1 VNDIAGPMLHVMA
14 GVLRD
19 AQGRVLLAQR
29 PPGKHLAGMWEFPGG
44 KLEPGESPELALV
57 RELREELAVDIRP
70 QDGTP
75 LIRIP
80 WRYDERGLLLDAW
93 LFTHWRGVP
102 QSLEGQALQWRMP
115 WETDLATLAP
125 ADRPILQALRLPPV
139 YAITPANVT
148 PDQADVWHAKVTA
161 AIEHGARLIQ
171 LRLPAWSC
179 EQVRVLAA
187 RLQAGAVQH
196 GAQLLL
202 NGDIEGARRLGQGVG
217 VHLKSMQLDELAARP
232 LPWSQLIG
240 ASGHDAAQLAKAAQ
254 LADFAVLSP
263 VAPTSSHPQATAL
276 GWPQFHALAES
287 AALPVYALGGM
298 TPAQID
304 VARSHGGQGVA
315 GIGAFWL
322 AQPRMQ
328 Q

>member
-1 VNDIAGPMLHVMA
+1 MNNIAGAMLHVMA

-57 RELREELAVDIRP
+57 RELREELAIEIRP

-80 WRYDERGLLLDAW
+80 WRYGERGLLLDAW
-93 LFTHWRGVP
+93 LFTRWQGVP

-115 WETDLATLAP
+115 GEVELATLAP
-125 ADRPILQALRLPPV
+125 ADRPILQALRLPSV
-139 YAITPANVT
+139 YAITPADVM
-148 PDQADVWHAKVTA
+148 PDQADAWHAKVTA
-161 AIEHGARLIQ
+161 ALEHGARLVQ
-171 LRLPAWSC
+171 LRLPEWSR
-179 EQVRVLAA
+179 EQVRALAA
-187 RLQAGAVQH
+187 RLQASAAQH
-196 GAQLLL
+196 GAHLLL
-202 NGDIEGARRLGQGVG
+202 NGDIEGARRLGPSVG
-217 VHLKSMQLDELAARP
+217 VHLQSAQLDELAERP

-240 ASGHDAAQLAKAAQ
+240 ASGHDAAQLAKAVQ
-254 LADFAVLSP
+254 LADFATLSP
-263 VAPTSSHPQATAL
+263 VAPTSSHPQAAAL
-276 GWPQFHALAES
+276 GWSQFHALAES

-298 TPAQID
+298 SHAQAG
-304 VARSHGGQGVA
+304 VARSHGAQGVA

>member
-1 VNDIAGPMLHVMA
+1 VNDSAGAMLHVMA

-57 RELREELAVDIRP
+57 RELREELAIDVRP
-70 QDGTP
+70 QEGAP

-80 WRYDERGLLLDAW
+80 WRYGERGLLLDAW
-93 LFTHWRGVP
+93 LFTHWQGMP

-115 WETDLATLAP
+115 WEIDLATLAP

-139 YAITPANVT
+139 YAITPADVM
-148 PDQADVWHAKVTA
+148 PDQADAWHAKVTA
-161 AIEHGARLIQ
+161 ALERGARLIQ
-171 LRLPAWSC
+171 LRLPAWSS
-179 EQVRVLAA
+179 EQVRALAA
-187 RLQAGAVQH
+187 RLQASAVQH
-196 GAQLLL
+196 DAHLLL

-217 VHLKSMQLDELAARP
+217 VHLKSAQLDELVERP

-240 ASGHDAAQLAKAAQ
+240 ASGHDAGQLAKAAQ
-254 LADFAVLSP
+254 LADFATLSP
-263 VAPTSSHPQATAL
+263 VAPTSSHPQAAVL

-298 TPAQID
+298 TPAQAD
-304 VARSHGGQGVA
+304 VARSHGAQGIA

>member
-1 VNDIAGPMLHVMA
+1 VNDIAGAMLHVMA

-80 WRYDERGLLLDAW
+80 WRYGERGLLLDAW

-179 EQVRVLAA
+179 EQVRALAA

-254 LADFAVLSP
+254 LADFVVLSP

>member
-1 VNDIAGPMLHVMA
+1 VNDIAGAMLHGMA

-80 WRYDERGLLLDAW
+80 WRYGERGLLLDAW

-179 EQVRVLAA
+179 EQVRALAA

-254 LADFAVLSP
+254 LADFVVLSP